1 MVLGASLLIL
11 RCSSQTGTKR
21 SSLNWHFASNRDN
34 IAASQQAS
42 RCKKSILA
50 IPRGQSHVLSVTGR
64 TKSWGMGHGVWRPHT
79 VDTMRV
85 YTCLTLGNLTCL
97 CGLGRHMLLSLCVVL
112 GPKVVHRVGSIGD
125 VSTAVSLN

>member
-42 RCKKSILA
+42 RCKNINSCN
-50 IPRGQSHVLSVTGR
+50 PER
-64 TKSWGMGHGVWRPHT
+64 
-79 VDTMRV
+79 RV
-85 YTCLTLGNLTCL
+85 SCLIGN
-97 CGLGRHMLLSLCVVL
+97 RQ
-112 GPKVVHRVGSIGD
+112 
-125 VSTAVSLN
+125 N